1 MSDFTPTP
9 TGTGARARVQRGGAF
24 LAGMV
29 MPNLGAFIAF
39 GLITALFIPT
49 GWINLIAG
57 RVVDGESVDPLLI
70 TTQITTVVGPLIN
83 ILIPIL
89 IGYTGGKMIHGT
101 RGAVV
106 GAVATIGAMLAPV
119 ALKLAPSA
127 LNGAEA
133 ATPPTNISEIGS
145 AILAA
150 LVIGPIA
157 GLAMKG
163 WDRFIDGKVR
173 GGFEM
178 LVDNFSAG
186 IIGGVFA
193 VIGLYVIGPLT
204 FLISQ
209 GLGLAVNALVEARL
223 LPLVSIIIEPAKVLF
238 LNNALNHGVLTPIGA
253 AQAGETGQSIMFMLE
268 SNPGP
273 GLGILTAML
282 LFGPRAIRP
291 TVPAAMVVHFLGG
304 IHEIY
309 FPYVLMKPILV
320 IAAILGGAAGVM
332 WEVIFNLGLVAPASP
347 GSIFAWI
354 LVSPP
359 DKLALNMVGIVI
371 AAAVAAIA
379 GSFLLGFGRKESATD
394 AAIDLEAARES
405 SAENKRAG
413 TTAPT
418 SA

>member
-1 MSDFTPTP
+1 MSDYTPAV
-9 TGTGARARVQRGGAF
+9 TGTGVRARVQRFGAF

-39 GLITALFIPT
+39 GLITALFIQT
-49 GWINLIAG
+49 GWINTIAG
-57 RVVDGESVDPLLI
+57 TTENPL
-70 TTQITTVVGPLIN
+70 QFTVEISSIVGPLIN

-89 IGYTGGKMIHGT
+89 IGFTGGRMVYGN

-106 GAVATIGAMLAPV
+106 GAVATVGAMISPV
-119 ALKLAPSA
+119 ALQLVPIS
-127 LNGAEA
+127 LNGAETA
-133 ATPPTNISEIGS
+133 APANISEVGANILG
-145 AILAA
+145 AFVLGPLAA
-150 LVIGPIA
+150 LVIKLWDRVIA
-157 GLAMKG
+157 G
-163 WDRFIDGKVR
+163 KVK

-186 IIGGVFA
+186 ILGGAMAIFG
-193 VIGLYVIGPLT
+193 IYVVGPIT
-204 FLISQ
+204 FWIAQ
-209 GLGLAVNALVEARL
+209 GLGQFVNTLVNANL

-238 LNNALNHGVLTPIGA
+238 LNNALNHGVFTPLGGA
-253 AQAGETGQSIMFMLE
+253 EAAETGKSILFMLE

-320 IAAILGGAAGVM
+320 IAAIVGGATGVL
-332 WEVIFNLGLVAPASP
+332 WETIFNLGLSGPASP
-347 GSIFAWI
+347 GSIIAWA

-359 DKLALNMVGIVI
+359 DNIALNLIGIFI
-371 AAAVAAIA
+371 SAAVTAVLGAV
-379 GSFLLGFGRKESATD
+379 LLGFGRKESAAD
-394 AAIDLEAARES
+394 AAIDLAAAQEQT
-405 SAENKRAG
+405 AANKAASKNSPA
-413 TTAPT
+413 TA
-418 SA
+418 